1 MDISFYSFQLWSP
14 NIILEFRKEFIEFL
28 FTRTDWRPQ
37 EGVSH
42 TILSELLIFK
52 SQGLVLQA
60 ESTVFPPATIDTNS
74 SSSS

>member
-1 MDISFYSFQLWSP
+1 M
-14 NIILEFRKEFIEFL
+14 
-28 FTRTDWRPQ
+28 DWRPQ
-37 EGVSH
+37 EEVSH
-42 TILSELLIFK
+42 TILSELLILK